1 MGTTKAAVKK
11 GWSKKNPARSLVD
24 KQASL
29 INKLVNNIE
38 EKIDANELKA
48 TLGDLIRLMQMQK
61 ELEENQP
68 REIKVTWVETPEPE
82 YESEA

>member
-1 MGTTKAAVKK
+1 MGMTNTAMKK
-11 GWSKKNPARSLVD
+11 GSGRKNPARSLVN

-29 INKLVNNIE
+29 INKLVNNLE

-68 REIKVTWVETPEPE
+68 REIKVTWVETPEPAC
-82 YESEA
+82 ESEA

>member
-1 MGTTKAAVKK
+1 MVTTKTAAKK
-11 GWSKKNPARSLVD
+11 RSSRKNPARSLVD

-61 ELEENQP
+61 EIEENQP
-68 REIKVTWVETPEPE
+68 REIRVTWVETPDVAYEPE
-82 YESEA
+82 A

>member
-1 MGTTKAAVKK
+1 MGTTKTTTKK
-11 GWSKKNPARSLVD
+11 GSSKKDPARSLVK
-24 KQASL
+24 KQAFL

-68 REIKVTWVETPEPE
+68 REIKVTWVEKPETMF
-82 YESEA
+82 ESEA

>member
-1 MGTTKAAVKK
+1 MGTTKTAVRK
-11 GWSKKNPARSLVD
+11 GSSKKNPARRLID
-24 KQASL
+24 KQAIL

-61 ELEENQP
+61 EIEENQP
-68 REIKVTWVETPEPE
+68 REIKVTWVETPDVA
-82 YESEA
+82 YETEA

>member
-1 MGTTKAAVKK
+1 MGTTKTAVKK
-11 GWSKKNPARSLVD
+11 GLRKKNPARSLVD

-61 ELEENQP
+61 EIEENQP
-68 REIKVTWVETPEPE
+68 REIKVTWIETPDVAS
-82 YESEA
+82 ESEV

>member
-1 MGTTKAAVKK
+1 MGTTKTAVKK
-11 GWSKKNPARSLVD
+11 GSSRKNPARGLVE

-61 ELEENQP
+61 EIEENQP
-68 REIKVTWVETPEPE
+68 REIRVTWVEKPDVA
-82 YESEA
+82 YETEA